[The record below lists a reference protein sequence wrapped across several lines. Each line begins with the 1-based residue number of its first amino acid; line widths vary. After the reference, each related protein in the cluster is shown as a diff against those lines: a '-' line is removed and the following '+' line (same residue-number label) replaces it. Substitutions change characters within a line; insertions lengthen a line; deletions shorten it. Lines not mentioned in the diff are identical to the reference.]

1 MTWYHSI
8 ASNNTSTYANS
19 GLLSMTV
26 GGLNYFSTEKTI
38 ASKSNHNK
46 TYFVKSELQTSTD
59 FFSPVID
66 LDKNPSA
73 IAVQN
78 IINDPYATNTIA
90 AAKEATGSSDA
101 SAVYISRP
109 ITLADGQD
117 AEDFKIFITGYKPSG
132 SDLKVFGRFLS
143 ADDPEGL
150 EDKNYTLM
158 TQITPANVVSST
170 TNTNDFREYEYGL
183 TAGANAV
190 GNTTAQS
197 AYLYS
202 GNNNVISYH
211 DNGGAQYHTF
221 KTFNIKV
228 VMTSNNSVDI
238 PRMTDLRAIA
248 MQV

>member
-1 MTWYHSI
+1 
-8 ASNNTSTYANS
+8 
-19 GLLSMTV
+19 
-26 GGLNYFSTEKTI
+26 
-38 ASKSNHNK
+38 
-46 TYFVKSELQTSTD
+46 
-59 FFSPVID
+59 
-66 LDKNPSA
+66 
-73 IAVQN
+73 
-78 IINDPYATNTIA
+78 
-90 AAKEATGSSDA
+90 
-101 SAVYISRP
+101 
-109 ITLADGQD
+109 
-117 AEDFKIFITGYKPSG
+117 
-132 SDLKVFGRFLS
+132 
-143 ADDPEGL
+143 
-150 EDKNYTLM
+150 M
-158 TQITPANVVSST
+158 TQITPANVVSSI